1 MLKNHFFSR
10 HTLRCILFFCLFALI
25 PAQALGQDI
34 RTYTMK
40 MNGLQEVVFDFPLL
54 RTTGNIQR
62 FPAQLRNGETRVM
75 GHRVVLKLSEETDF
89 SLIKPILSHFDVQVY
104 PLKISGYILL
114 ETESVLRA
122 AELAAELSTL
132 DSVLYAAPEYEIQ
145 LASNASFAHQPNDKY
160 WPWCWHLDR
169 RDENGIRT
177 GWDMGA
183 RSAWAITQG
192 EGVGIAIMDTG
203 IEMLH
208 PDLEDRMLHSFHYNV
223 FTQESSPEP
232 MGYTL
237 GHAHGTCVAGLAAA
251 SGYNA
256 IGGVGVAPQAELAGW
271 VMLGSTRN
279 ITDLELAE
287 LYLREPSAFRIQN
300 QSWGEE
306 ERMIPLSPVVK
317 DALETAAHDAVDG
330 LGIVMVRASGNARAK
345 VNNKPDFGDA
355 NNDSFNNWNAIVVG
369 AVDSQARYASY
380 SSPGANL
387 LVAAPGG
394 SAEDNLPLFMTDFMG
409 NRGYN
414 YANYFPPME
423 DFNNYATG
431 KMVQGTSFSSPLVS
445 GVCALILGAKPELT
459 LRDVRHILLQSAQYL
474 DFEDPDTLVNGAGFP
489 VSHNV
494 GYGVPHAGYA
504 VTLAQNWN
512 QLPEIFTLQ
521 CTSNIQEGLLIPEEG
536 YILSLAGD
544 FLPTPIQIPMT
555 ISDTPFAFESTP
567 LTGIVDLGTVV
578 SPIQENL
585 EGKIALI
592 RRGGATFR
600 QLIDY
605 AADAGASFAIIY
617 NHEESDVL
625 ANMAQVDRCRIP
637 GVFISKNSAE
647 TIQQLQEDDS
657 GLGAQLIHSPLIYS
671 FEVAESMICED
682 VSLLVRAQS
691 TDCGTLRVTLISPS
705 GTRSLLHRYNYGA
718 MTEIDWEFFST
729 HHFYE
734 PTRGKWRV
742 EISNMPSPTTGAYA
756 SQPVLKGLELNMRGI
771 PVTDTDNDGLS
782 DDWEL
787 DHFNSLQYSAMDVVS
802 PSGYTNARW
811 QIVGDNMVREASHL
825 NISANLLQPG
835 KIRLSWL
842 GINNSLYEILVR
854 SSAEEE
860 WRVLQTVQGTF
871 PLTEYVVSP
880 SSQSGSTFFCI
891 RKP

>member
-1 MLKNHFFSR
+1 MLKNHFFSQ
-10 HTLRCILFFCLFALI
+10 HTLRCFLFFCLFALI
-25 PAQALGQDI
+25 PVQALGQDT

-40 MNGLQEVVFDFPLL
+40 MDGLQEVVFDFPLSRL
-54 RTTGNIQR
+54 TGDIQR

-75 GHRVVLKLSEETDF
+75 GHRVVLELGKETDF
-89 SLIKPILSHFDVQVY
+89 SLIKPLLSHFDVQVH

-114 ETESVLRA
+114 ETKSVLQA

-132 DSVLYAAPEYEIQ
+132 DSVLYAAPEYEIE
-145 LASNASFAHQPNDKY
+145 LASNDSFAHLPNDKY
-160 WPWCWHLDR
+160 WSWCWHLDR

-203 IEMLH
+203 IEKLH
-208 PDLEDRMLHSFHYNV
+208 PDLGDRMQHSLHYNV

-232 MGYTL
+232 MDYTL

-256 IGGVGVAPQAELAGW
+256 VGGVGVAPKAALAGW

-279 ITDLELAE
+279 ITDVELAE
-287 LYLREPSAFRIQN
+287 LYLREPSALRIQN
-300 QSWGEE
+300 QSWGKE
-306 ERMIPLSPVVK
+306 ERMLPLSPVVK
-317 DALETAAHDAVDG
+317 DALETAAYRAVDG
-330 LGIVMVRASGNARAK
+330 QGIVMVRASGNARSS
-345 VNNKPDFGDA
+345 VDGRPDFGDA
-355 NNDSFNNWNAIVVG
+355 NNDPFNNWNTVVVG

-394 SAEDNLPLFMTDFMG
+394 SAEDDLPLFMTDFMG
-409 NRGYN
+409 ERGYN
-414 YANYFPPME
+414 YANYLPPME

-431 KMVQGTSFSSPLVS
+431 KMAQGTSFSSPLVS
-445 GVCALILGAKPELT
+445 GVCALILAANPELT
-459 LRDVRHILLQSAQYL
+459 LRDVRHILVQSAQYL
-474 DFEDPDTLVNGAGFP
+474 DVEDPDTLVNGAGFP
-489 VSHNV
+489 VNHNV

-504 VTLAQNWN
+504 ITLAQNWVR
-512 QLPEIFTLQ
+512 LPETSTLQ
-521 CTSNIQEGLLIPEEG
+521 YTADIRKGLLIPEEG
-536 YILSLAGD
+536 YILSLSGD
-544 FLPTPIQIPMT
+544 SLPTPIQIPMT
-555 ISDTPFAFESTP
+555 ISDTPFANESTP
-567 LTGIVDLGTVV
+567 LTDIVDLGTVV

-592 RRGGATFR
+592 QRGGATFR
-600 QLIDY
+600 QKIDY

-617 NHEESDVL
+617 NHEESEVL

-647 TIQQLQEDDS
+647 TIQQLQEGGS
-657 GLGAQLIHSPLIYS
+657 SLGAQLIHSPLVYS
-671 FEVAESMICED
+671 FEVAESLICED
-682 VSLLVRAQS
+682 VSLSVKAQS
-691 TDCGTLRVTLISPS
+691 PDCGTLRVTLISPS

-718 MTEIDWEFFST
+718 MEEIDWEFFST

-742 EISNMPSPTTGAYA
+742 EISNMPSPTTGVYA
-756 SQPVLKGLELNMRGI
+756 SQPVLKGLELNIRGI

-787 DHFNSLQYSAMDVVS
+787 EHFNSLQYSAMDVVS

-825 NISANLLQPG
+825 NISADPLQSG
-835 KIRLSWL
+835 KIRLSWF
-842 GINNSLYEILVR
+842 GVNNSLYEILER
-854 SSAEEE
+854 SSDGEK

-871 PLTEYVVSP
+871 PLTEFVVSS
-880 SSQSGSTFFCI
+880 SSQRGSTFFYV